1 MSVYRRNG
9 MAATEDNDGLVLMHH
24 WNAKDDLV
32 NNRWMDRV
40 TGTAYFPMQQS
51 WVEEE
56 GMHLRQGDTSTL
68 AGMPGTLDL
77 GRRFRV
83 EVDAR
88 ATIVPKS
95 GFQYGTAIMISLQ
108 SYGGFTRGFAMGLA
122 QKTQCFT
129 VNDVG
134 ARPSVSFGRDFLPI
148 RENEPIDGVF
158 TLDHIP
164 VDVEHDVW
172 RFRFG
177 DIDLVTDPFGNGNMD
192 GIHQHFVKLNTGSTA
207 TSWDGSYYLQ
217 DILYREIRIYVA
229 QS

>member
-1 MSVYRRNG
+1 MSIYRRNV
-9 MAATEDNDGLVLMHH
+9 MAGASADDGLALLHH
-24 WNAKDDLV
+24 WNATDGVAGGK
-32 NNRWMDRV
+32 WIDRV
-40 TGTAYFPMQQS
+40 TGKAYFPIPYA
-51 WVEEE
+51 WVEED
-56 GMHLRQGDTSTL
+56 GIHLRQGDTSTL
-68 AGMPGTLDL
+68 AGMAGTLDL

-83 EVDAR
+83 EVGAR

-164 VDVEHDVW
+164 VSETQDVW
-172 RFRFG
+172 RLRFG
-177 DIDLVTDPFGNGNMD
+177 ELDMMTDPFGNGNMD
-192 GIHQHFVKLNTGSTA
+192 GIHQHFVKLNTGSAA

-217 DILYREIRIYVA
+217 DILYREIRIYKD
-229 QS
+229 